1 MDLNSG
7 GHWDNR
13 ASSGLFLGYIT
24 LPFTSTPSLVSPTQA
39 RTQDK
44 YPWAPD
50 SGLGLVGPPLSQWA
64 GCITPPLSPGQ
75 ISSWWHSLGLTLL
88 SPQILGTALG
98 KKQLPQTGKNTST
111 AWYPSCHIRHTQQMF
126 KWSPTWFIHS
136 FSNQPI
142 SQSQGNS
149 LGFNPA
155 PKGQSNWLQVLLC
168 YAKSLQSYL
177 TLCDPGRLWIV
188 AHQAPLSME
197 FSTQEYWSGLPCPP
211 PGDLPNSGIKPA
223 SLTYPALAGRF
234 FTTSTIW
241 ETQNYF
247 IYIYIYLFRYWLIKF
262 SLITTNLKVTW
273 QWLEWN
279 KPSTFTI
286 QTKYTG

>member
-177 TLCDPGRLWIV
+177 TLCDPWP
-188 AHQAPLSME
+188 AMNCS
-197 FSTQEYWSGLPCPP
+197 P
-211 PGDLPNSGIKPA
+211 PGSSVHGILHARILEWAAMP
-223 SLTYPALAGRF
+223 SSRRSSQLRDQTCVSYISCIGRQVLYHQHHLGNPKLF
-234 FTTSTIW
+234 
-241 ETQNYF
+241 
-247 IYIYIYLFRYWLIKF
+247 YIYIYLFIY
-262 SLITTNLKVTW
+262 SDTD
-273 QWLEWN
+273 
-279 KPSTFTI
+279 
-286 QTKYTG
+286 